1 MANEYDNKDTNNK
14 NTDLG
19 TQGTKD
25 TAAGKA
31 KEVGGKVQ
39 RKFGEVTGNDDQ
51 AARGRAKEVEGKVQ
65 QTGGKVERKVDDAL
79 NS

>member
-1 MANEYDNKDTNNK
+1 MSDEYKRDDYNKE
-14 NTDLG
+14 TDLG
-19 TQGTKD
+19 AQGDKD
-25 TAAGKA
+25 TTSGKV

-51 AARGRAKEVEGKVQ
+51 AAKGRAKELEGKAQ

-79 NS
+79 NP